1 MIDQLLTE
9 TIPALHPATLIA
21 EQATQTLRYLM
32 RHYANEHPPRHWA
45 AMVSVPCWREE
56 RAEMIRALAEGWLE
70 VQDISEREAIVMG
83 EIHVLAIE
91 ALAAQWEPE
100 YCRIETVWMNGKPRV
115 SLVCN
120 VGGYRHDE

>member
-1 MIDQLLTE
+1 MDQLLTE
-9 TIPALHPATLIA
+9 TSPALHPATLIA

-45 AMVSVPCWREE
+45 SMVSRPCWREE
-56 RAEMIRALAEGWLE
+56 RTETIRALAEGWLE

-91 ALAAQWEPE
+91 ALAAQWQPE
-100 YCRIETVWMNGKPRV
+100 QCRIMSVRIDGKHTM

-120 VGGYRHDE
+120 MEGFAA

>member
-9 TIPALHPATLIA
+9 TSPALHPDTLIA

-32 RHYANEHPPRHWA
+32 RYYASEHPPRHWA
-45 AMVSVPCWREE
+45 TMVSVLSSRQHGLET
-56 RAEMIRALAEGWLE
+56 IRALAEGSLE
-70 VQDISEREAIVMG
+70 VQDISERVTIVVG

-91 ALAAQWEPE
+91 ALAAQWQPE
-100 YCRIETVWMNGKPRV
+100 QCRISTVWMNGKPTV

-120 VGGYRHDE
+120 MEGFTT

>member
-9 TIPALHPATLIA
+9 TSPALHPDSLCA

-32 RHYANEHPPRHWA
+32 RHYASEHPPRHWA
-45 AMVSVPCWREE
+45 TMVSVPYWREE
-56 RAEMIRALAEGWLE
+56 RTEMIRALAEGWLE
-70 VQDISEREAIVMG
+70 VQDISEREALVVG

-100 YCRIETVWMNGKPRV
+100 YCRISTVRMNGQPRV
-115 SLVCN
+115 SLVCV
-120 VGGYRHDE
+120 VGG